1 MEQTLFCKTF
11 AFQTIRLNS
20 LRHTDNSKGISCHFV
35 ARMNSGSGIIRALSG
50 EELHLRAGDIFYLPI
65 GLQYHSCWTP
75 DETGDRL
82 VSWESYG
89 FTNLPVP
96 NETRYA
102 MQKIYPSAKAIQW
115 LDCLE
120 RDQTVSPA
128 SVGYLYLFLSEVLPD
143 LRVSECNP
151 KETLLQTAFDYIRR
165 HESFTVPELAQACGI
180 SESGLYALFRDRVHT
195 TPIEIKHRLTAEHAV
210 ALLTTTDLTVE
221 TIASTLGL
229 CSSAYLRRILKKQT
243 GRTPSQIRKAAKF
256 I

>member
-11 AFQTIRLNS
+11 SFQTIRLNS
-20 LRHTDNSKGISCHFV
+20 FRHTDNSKGIPCHFV
-35 ARMNSGSGIIRALSG
+35 ARMNNGSGIIRAISG
-50 EELHLRAGDIFYLPI
+50 EELHLRAGDIFYLPM
-65 GLQYHSCWTP
+65 GLQYHSYWTT
-75 DETGDRL
+75 DDTGDRM
-82 VSWESYG
+82 VAWESYG
-89 FTNLPVP
+89 FTHLPVP

-102 MQKIYPSAKAIQW
+102 MQKIYPSGEAVQW
-115 LDCLE
+115 LDRLE

-151 KETLLQTAFDYIRR
+151 KETLLQTAFDYIQH
-165 HESFTVPELAQACGI
+165 HESFAVPELAQACGI

-221 TIASTLGL
+221 MIASTLGL

-243 GRTPSQIRKAAKF
+243 GRTPSQIRKDAKF